1 MNQTAE
7 NAAPVTPPAA
17 FQLGEFRIDPSSGEL
32 EGPGGREKLDPKVMD
47 VFVELARHSGQVVLR
62 EDLLARLWP
71 RVVVTDEVLSAI
83 DLSAKGDAF
92 KGQMLRLRKLVVQ
105 PGGVVRWH
113 SHEARPA
120 NILVLEGSITEY
132 SSNCKVPVVHA
143 AGDVIAEFGAFSHW
157 WKNTADKPA
166 VLYSAD
172 LLPPAAD
179 DQTM

>member
-1 MNQTAE
+1 MLSKTTASRSPLK
-7 NAAPVTPPAA
+7 AVLALGLLASAAA
-17 FQLGEFRIDPSSGEL
+17 FSSPALAGECPADQVMEGALTSGETMPV
-32 EGPGGREKLDPKVMD
+32 G
-47 VFVELARHSGQVVLR
+47 
-62 EDLLARLWP
+62 
-71 RVVVTDEVLSAI
+71 VTDDVLSAI
-83 DLSAKGDAF
+83 DLSSKGDAF

-105 PGGVVRWH
+105 PGGVVPWH

>member
-1 MNQTAE
+1 MSSKITAIRAPLKLALALGLLASATVFTPALAGQCPADQV
-7 NAAPVTPPAA
+7 AAGAMT
-17 FQLGEFRIDPSSGEL
+17 SGETT
-32 EGPGGREKLDPKVMD
+32 PKD
-47 VFVELARHSGQVVLR
+47 
-62 EDLLARLWP
+62 
-71 RVVVTDEVLSAI
+71 VTDDVLAAI
-83 DLSAKGDAF
+83 DLSSKGDAW
-92 KGQMLRLRKLVVQ
+92 KGNMLRLRKLVVQ
-105 PGGVVRWH
+105 PGGVVPWH